1 MMRKLRIFPVL
12 ALALSLTSACGASAS
27 GGGSVSRGGSGG
39 GDARPSS
46 REARIVVENNLVPS
60 TAVTVYSVGTQ
71 GARRLLGTVPP
82 GTTRALRFQ
91 TSTLLER
98 YRFVASAGISR
109 EITSNPLPLSG
120 GETVRWQL
128 NSNSAFID

>member
-1 MMRKLRIFPVL
+1 MRKLRILPAL

-27 GGGSVSRGGSGG
+27 GGGGVTRGGAG
-39 GDARPSS
+39 GDPGPSS
-46 REARIVVENNLVPS
+46 RQVGIIVENNLVPS
-60 TAVTVYSVGTQ
+60 TGVTVYSVGTQ

-82 GTTRALRFQ
+82 GTTRRLSFDAG
-91 TSTLLER
+91 TLLER
-98 YRFVASAGISR
+98 YRFVASVGLNR